1 MNSLITNQ
9 YLLRNL
15 ATVFVLS
22 LLAGYS
28 EAAET
33 ELMDHLGE
41 INAQVLLDSYAEFGS
56 EYQRYTPTPDE
67 LKQIESLRG
76 KEVTVLFGT
85 WCHDSKREVPRL
97 LKLLDESKVE
107 LESLTL
113 FAVDRNK
120 SDPEGF
126 AKRLDLRY
134 TPTIIVSED
143 GGEVARIIERPD
155 SGLAIDLQTQLS
167 P

>member
-15 ATVFVLS
+15 AAVFVLS

-28 EAAET
+28 EGAEPGAA
-33 ELMDHLGE
+33 DHLGE
-41 INAQVLLDSYAEFGS
+41 ISVQELLDTYTEFGS
-56 EYQRYTPTPDE
+56 EFQRYAPTPDE
-67 LKQIESLRG
+67 LSQIEALRG
-76 KEVTVLFGT
+76 KQVTVLFGT

-120 SDPEGF
+120 ADPEGF
-126 AKRLDLRY
+126 AQRLDLRY

-143 GGEVARIIERPD
+143 GEEVARVIERPD
-155 SGLAIDLQTQLS
+155 TGLAADLQSQIS